1 MYGIKLIFAID
12 IILKMDLLAVNDIFK
27 LAADVV
33 CNTSQNV
40 FLTGKA
46 GTGKTTFLHYICNNT
61 DKNVIVAAPTGVAAI
76 NAGGV
81 TLHSLLQLPFEPFIP
96 NFEGK
101 KKLDFHFKLRKS
113 KIEMLRELDLLI
125 IDEVSMLRA
134 DLLDAID
141 YMLKRYRNN
150 QRPFGGVQMLFIGD
164 MFQLPP
170 VVQSAEWEELKY
182 YYPSP
187 FFFHAQA
194 LADNTPL
201 YIELKTIYRQQ
212 DQRFIEI
219 LNRIR
224 NNCTTPYDLTILNQR
239 YNPTF
244 KHSEED
250 KYVVLCTHNYK
261 ADRINKEELTRLD
274 TKEFVFKGEVKGDF
288 SENSLPT
295 EQNLVLKEG
304 AQVMFVKNDVGE
316 SRRYYNGKLATISH
330 LGSDRIEVRFENG
343 YLMELEKET
352 WNNIRYTL
360 NAESGEIEEEVLGS
374 YSQYPIRLA
383 WAITI
388 HKSQGLTFDRVIID
402 AGQAF
407 AAGQVYVALSR
418 CTSLEGIVLY
428 SRITPQSISTDPY
441 AMEFAKTEHDIRY
454 LYQILAEEKPRYCA
468 EQLKK
473 YFDWSPFIRSLRSL
487 YELASEKKIPKQE
500 ETQAIIAQACSRAVE
515 QQEIAQ
521 SFVRELNHI
530 LVSPNVNL
538 KYLQERVCKGVLYFH
553 RDIQQYILSPI
564 ELHLESLKNATRIK
578 LYLRKAR
585 EIYATLVSLQ
595 KKLET
600 VRYGDVCLTDG
611 LIFDLFIPEKQK
623 TEEFEEASKKK
634 PQKGDSQK
642 LTLTLFKEGKSI
654 EEIASERNLTINTV
668 ESHLVSFVLS
678 GDVAPDSLMDE
689 AKLNKLLSLLE
700 VVEPA
705 TSLSRIKEMVSEEY
719 SYTEIKIALN
729 FIAYSRK

>member
-1 MYGIKLIFAID
+1 ME
-12 IILKMDLLAVNDIFK
+12 LLSVNDVFK
-27 LAADVV
+27 IAADIVS
-33 CNTSQNV
+33 NTSQNV

-46 GTGKTTFLHYICNNT
+46 GTGKTTFLHHICNNI
-61 DKNVIVAAPTGVAAI
+61 DKNVVVAAPTGVAAI

-134 DLLDAID
+134 DLLDAMD

-170 VVQSAEWEELKY
+170 VVQPAEWEEMRH

-194 LADNTPL
+194 LADNMPL

-224 NNCTTPYDLTILNQR
+224 NNCTTPYDLNVLNQR

-244 KHSEED
+244 KLPETN
-250 KYVVLCTHNYK
+250 KYIVLCTHNYK
-261 ADRINKEELTRLD
+261 ADRINREKLEELNA
-274 TKEFVFKGEVKGDF
+274 KEFVFRGEIKGDF

-295 EQNLVLKEG
+295 EHDLVLKEG

-316 SRRYYNGKLATISH
+316 QRRYYNGKLATISR
-330 LGSDRIEVRFENG
+330 LKEDTIEVCFENG
-343 YLMELEKET
+343 YLMELERET

-360 NAESGEIEEEVLGS
+360 NADSGEIEEEVLGS
-374 YSQYPIRLA
+374 FSQYPIRLA

-388 HKSQGLTFDRVIID
+388 HKSQGLTFDRVVID

-428 SRITPQSISTDPY
+428 SKITPQSISTDPY
-441 AMEFAKTEHDIRY
+441 ALEFAKTEHNLNFLRE
-454 LYQILAEEKPRYCA
+454 ILEREKPRYCA

-473 YFDWSPFIRSLRSL
+473 YFDWTPFVRSLHSL

-500 ETQAIIAQACSRAVE
+500 EVQAMVAQACSKAVE
-515 QQEIAQ
+515 QQEVAQ
-521 SFVRELNHI
+521 NFTKELNRI
-530 LVSPNVNL
+530 LLSPSVEIP
-538 KYLQERVCKGVLYFH
+538 YLRERVCKAVLYFH
-553 RDIQQYILSPI
+553 KDIQQYILNPI
-564 ELHLESLKNATRIK
+564 EEHLDSLKKATRVK

-585 EIYATLVSLQ
+585 EIHATLAGL
-595 KKLET
+595 LERLES
-600 VRYGDVCLTDG
+600 VRYGDICLTEG
-611 LIFDLFIPEKQK
+611 LVFERVSSKEVTQEEPEQ
-623 TEEFEEASKKK
+623 EGKKK
-634 PQKGDSQK
+634 ARKGDSQK
-642 LTLTLFKEGKSI
+642 LTLALFKEGKAI
-654 EEIASERNLTINTV
+654 KEIAEERNLSINTV
-668 ESHLVSFVLS
+668 ESHLVAFILTGEVSAAQLIS
-678 GDVAPDSLMDE
+678 QDRIDM
-689 AKLNKLLSLLE
+689 LLPLLE
-700 VVEPA
+700 VIPSE
-705 TSLSRIKEMVSEEY
+705 TSLSTIKETVPEEY
-719 SYTEIKIALN
+719 SYLEIKVTLN
-729 FIAYSRK
+729 HIRFLKEK